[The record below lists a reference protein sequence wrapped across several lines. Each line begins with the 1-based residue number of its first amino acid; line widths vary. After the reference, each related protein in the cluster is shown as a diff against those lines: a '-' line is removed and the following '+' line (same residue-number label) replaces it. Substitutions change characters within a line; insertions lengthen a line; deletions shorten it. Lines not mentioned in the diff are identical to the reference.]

1 MDRNI
6 GDPLNKA
13 YEAYR
18 NISIENENAK
28 KLLQEKTEQFEQ
40 YTQQLE
46 KKIEDQEQEI
56 SRLKAQ
62 LRIKY
67 GSGEVKCCE
76 TAHRKQ
82 EIERLSPS
90 IQCPS
95 NVSTSH
101 RTNYIL
107 VGTLDVLARCSVS
120 LFLVVSED
128 VLETLQ
134 EIQGTFQRIQT
145 LARRQ
150 KDHLKRIHKGN
161 DAASAEQQFSM
172 PIQCTDDTG
181 EQVEEPF
188 SSTSR
193 PEVDEGLT
201 SAALASRGA
210 SPEDGDFLNDIKF
223 PPPTDSEYEFL
234 HSAPERSVPITV
246 PGKDLSEPISTVLE
260 ESYSSFSVSAPASHL
275 LPASTS
281 HEGVRGPQQCWF
293 ASPRFWSTDL
303 AVTASDDRGIGEIA
317 PRTPEDPKGFV
328 PSWFSCTVILPRVF
342 SRNVLLL
349 RLPSCWFASPRF
361 WSTDLAVTASDD
373 RGIGEIAP
381 RTPEDAA
388 FTGEQE
394 KGNKASAVLRPG
406 DCKTAHCN
414 IQPIGVI
421 LTEQS

>member
-107 VGTLDVLARCSVS
+107 KESLEFMPMHPHPVPGVS
-120 LFLVVSED
+120 GMKIED

-281 HEGVRGPQQCWF
+281 HEGVRGPQQPLWSPDPIPAI
-293 ASPRFWSTDL
+293 ASETS
-303 AVTASDDRGIGEIA
+303 SMG
-317 PRTPEDPKGFV
+317 
-328 PSWFSCTVILPRVF
+328 S
-342 SRNVLLL
+342 
-349 RLPSCWFASPRF
+349 
-361 WSTDLAVTASDD
+361 
-373 RGIGEIAP
+373 
-381 RTPEDAA
+381 
-388 FTGEQE
+388 
-394 KGNKASAVLRPG
+394 
-406 DCKTAHCN
+406 AHCTFCSATVPKN
-414 IQPIGVI
+414 LMYSHLNSHFQDKAGD
-421 LTEQS
+421 